1 LVDFVLQ
8 KSFAGALVLELHC
21 AWQQLGSALLLLEQQ
36 IEEDLVFILDD
47 FDMDDKNVV
56 ELEA

>member
-1 LVDFVLQ
+1 
-8 KSFAGALVLELHC
+8 LVLELHC
-21 AWQQLGSALLLLEQQ
+21 AWQQLGSNLLLLEQQ